1 MWNKCI
7 TLNVIAKQARRD
19 PSTQAA
25 LQQHR
30 NSLQARPHGSLNRWR
45 RRTEV
50 CSCGRTAKESAE
62 EDKAEE
68 APSIQTYCPSASAVT
83 GLSEPRGT
91 ITRRTAQWGAINVRP
106 SPRVVVMADKRLSGS
121 SHRHMCSSVFYQRG
135 GTSTRTAEKQAAA
148 CTTTHL
154 TAIHKWS
161 CRHSQHSRP
170 EHVGTVEKYWYTKFD
185 WL

>member
-19 PSTQAA
+19 PSTQVA

-30 NSLQARPHGSLNRWR
+30 NSLEARPHGSLNRWR

-50 CSCGRTAKESAE
+50 CPCGRTAKESAE

-83 GLSEPRGT
+83 GLSQPRGKV
-91 ITRRTAQWGAINVRP
+91 TRWTAQWGAINVRP

-135 GTSTRTAEKQAAA
+135 GRQREQQKNRQLLVLQPTWQPFTNGVVLIVSTIDKSMLEQ
-148 CTTTHL
+148 
-154 TAIHKWS
+154 
-161 CRHSQHSRP
+161 
-170 EHVGTVEKYWYTKFD
+170 
-185 WL
+185 